1 MNRLE
6 LLTKLQELDSAAYP
20 AKTISLLAGSNS
32 PAILVHRLMHAGIL
46 CKLKNGLYAQ
56 SGAAPEAVATSI
68 LRPSY
73 ISFLYA
79 LSLHGVS
86 SQNPIQIQVASLK
99 WSRPVDFAGFQIVFV
114 KTPALAMSDFNPVV
128 RGTKRYFLA
137 SPEKAL
143 ADCIARPEMAGLDNI
158 REAWGLLSQRA
169 DFDSGKVR
177 TLLAA
182 YQNKRA
188 LARFGRLK
196 REMDG

>member
-6 LLTKLQELDSAAYP
+6 LLKKLQELDSAAYP
-20 AKTISLLAGSNS
+20 AKTIALMAGSNS
-32 PAILVHRLMHAGIL
+32 PAILVHRLTRAGIL

-56 SGAAPEAVATSI
+56 SGEAPEAVATSI
-68 LRPSY
+68 LRPAY

-114 KTPALAMSDFNPVV
+114 KTPARAFTDFSPVV

-143 ADCIARPEMAGLDNI
+143 ADCIARPETAGMDNI
-158 REAWGLLSQRA
+158 REAWGLLSKRA
-169 DFDSGKVR
+169 DFDANKVR
-177 TLLAA
+177 ALLAA
-182 YQNKRA
+182 YRNKRA
-188 LARFGRLK
+188 LARFDKLRGD
-196 REMDG
+196 MDG